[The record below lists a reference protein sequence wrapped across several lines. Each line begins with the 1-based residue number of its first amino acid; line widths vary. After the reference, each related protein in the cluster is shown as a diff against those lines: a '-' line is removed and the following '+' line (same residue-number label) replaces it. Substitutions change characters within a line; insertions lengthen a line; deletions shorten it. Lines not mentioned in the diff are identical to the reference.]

1 MLRFG
6 KIAED
11 FKVFIFEGDER
22 VTLKAHVMSDV
33 AVGVKYFHLS
43 LYLSNMVCTLL
54 QVYGITCIRSMVVE

>member
-1 MLRFG
+1 MMRFG

-43 LYLSNMVCTLL
+43 VHLSNMVCTLL
-54 QVYGITCIRSMVVE
+54 RYMVSNVFVAWS

>member
-43 LYLSNMVCTLL
+43 LYLSNMVRFLA
-54 QVYGITCIRSMVVE
+54 GIWYNMYS